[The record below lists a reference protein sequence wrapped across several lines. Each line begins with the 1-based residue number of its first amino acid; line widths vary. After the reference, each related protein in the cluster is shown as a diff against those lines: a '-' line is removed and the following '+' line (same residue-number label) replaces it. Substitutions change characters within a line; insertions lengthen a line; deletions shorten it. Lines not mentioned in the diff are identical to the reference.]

1 MNVKSLIINN
11 KAVVKTDE
19 FRSIAVTAHKWLPIH
34 EVRVPHLLD
43 YLKF

>member
-1 MNVKSLIINN
+1 MNVKSLTINN

-19 FRSIAVTAHKWLPIH
+19 FRSIAVTADKWLPIY